1 MIALSFYTMNIIKGG
16 NVDIATFPPFIY
28 TTLT

>member
-1 MIALSFYTMNIIKGG
+1 MIPLSFSAMYKIKGG